1 MHSMDEAKIYKQKL
15 SLLGDCFRT
24 VVRKVINLTFSPNCL
39 IFSLHQASETSEQWA
54 TITTHLDE
62 KIVDIYDDVD
72 KLHSIDQRFEQS
84 LKIFTQL
91 RTQHEDLVLQ
101 FLSLKSIVEKAH
113 LYLRGYKHKW
123 TQINDDNR
131 RLHIENKH
139 LHDKIDSFHR
149 VEHVLHAKNDEQEIN
164 LGQLRKELK

>member
-15 SLLGDCFRT
+15 ALLGDCFRT
-24 VVRKVINLTFSPNCL
+24 VVRKVINVTFSPNCL
-39 IFSLHQASETSEQWA
+39 LFSLHQASETSEQWA
-54 TITTHLDE
+54 NITTNLDE
-62 KIVDIYDDVD
+62 KIVDIYHDVD
-72 KLHSIDQRFEQS
+72 KLHSVDQRFEQS

-113 LYLRGYKHKW
+113 LYLHGYKHKW
-123 TQINDDNR
+123 THINDDNR

-139 LHDKIDSFHR
+139 LHDKIESFHR
-149 VEHVLHAKNDEQEIN
+149 VEHIMHAKNDEQEIN